1 MFSRGISLKKLYF
14 PAPPS
19 WLHLQMHVGE
29 AGIPQRGLWFPVPMT
44 GLCVDKVVGGGCNI
58 AGWGPVLWSPPS
70 SPPH

>member
-14 PAPPS
+14 PAPPP

-44 GLCVDKVVGGGCNI
+44 GLCVDKVVGGG
-58 AGWGPVLWSPPS
+58 VT
-70 SPPH
+70 